1 MKLVLDAHPLKKW
14 NITTIDFTFH
24 QQNVQINKNADTRIP
39 RTRAIPQAGSQD
51 LQFSKNWMLISYLC
65 MLYAKSCYGVI
76 RKEQQ
81 QSDAW

>member
-1 MKLVLDAHPLKKW
+1 MDAHPLKKW
-14 NITTIDFTFH
+14 IITTIDFTFH
-24 QQNVQINKNADTRIP
+24 QQNVEINKNAGTRIL

-51 LQFSKNWMLISYLC
+51 LQFSKIWLLISYPC
-65 MLYAKSCYGVI
+65 MLYAKLYSGVI